1 MRRGLA
7 TFAAAG
13 AMTVGALTSATPAL
27 ADQPTESEAAFSFQD
42 VNPCTGELV
51 DYWIN
56 ITIYEHGGHPH
67 NFVGRTSGSGTSSD
81 GYTLTHRTEHFQ
93 ANEHTIALNLVE
105 FWTHPDGSRFRARI
119 NGKVEVATDELRFEK
134 TALDCLAE

>member
-1 MRRGLA
+1 MRRGIA
-7 TFAAAG
+7 TCATAG
-13 AMTVGALTSATPAL
+13 VMTVGALTSATPAV
-27 ADQPTESEAAFSFQD
+27 ADHPAEYEAAFGFQD

-51 DYWIN
+51 DYWVS
-56 ITIYEHGGHPH
+56 ITVDEHGGHPH
-67 NFVGRTSGSGTSSD
+67 NFVGRTSGTGVSSD
-81 GYTLTHRTEHFQ
+81 GYTLAHRTEHFQ

-119 NGKVEVATDELRFEK
+119 NGKVDAVTGQLRFEK